1 MKFAASIFAL
11 CLSVV
16 SPAYACDNAPK
27 TGQAPESTESI
38 LARTVF
44 NRLTPESMEID
55 AAAKKAYGC
64 RYIFAD
70 VFGGLERA
78 KPIAGGLPDAP
89 TGPDGK
95 PKSGKVVIAYVITTA
110 GVAADPV
117 VVESSDPELT
127 NLALSAM
134 QAWRFQPAQF
144 NGRVVASLASQE
156 FPFGATGP

>member
-1 MKFAASIFAL
+1 MKLVVLVLAILLAI
-11 CLSVV
+11 V
-16 SPAYACDNAPK
+16 SPAFACNGASK
-27 TGQAPESTESI
+27 ASESKSTETV

-44 NRLTPESMEID
+44 NRITPESMEID

-78 KPIAGGLPDAP
+78 KPIAGGLPKAP

-95 PKSGKVVIAYVITTA
+95 AKTGKVVVDYIITTA

-117 VVESSDPELT
+117 VVESSDPQLT
-127 NLALSAM
+127 SVALTAM
-134 QAWRFQPAQF
+134 QEWRFQPAVF
-144 NGRVVASLASQE
+144 NGRVVASLAAQE
-156 FPFGATGP
+156 FPFGSTGP